1 MIFLLNN
8 GPGRFGN
15 HIYNLFYL
23 QTLSKRSG
31 HDLWLRK
38 SNYLNNYFDI
48 KTKGNYSKSYFKRYK
63 ILTNKN
69 LTSDLDLKFNF
80 ILKPPLLGDH
90 FFSFLDDLNIELK
103 SKYSTGRIKESCF
116 NVAIHFR
123 GGDFKIWDKNS
134 ILEIEY
140 YQRSLD
146 YVLSENKN
154 IELFVYTDDPKLE
167 SYIKFLDYLK
177 LKKLTYYIG
186 HLDNHFIYDFKEI
199 SECDCIISS
208 PSTFCIWASVL
219 GNKKKSI
226 IHSEKWVNYRV
237 NKYDKFWSN
246 MRDFGEKHYYKFKI
260 I

>member
-23 QTLSKRSG
+23 QTLSKSSG
-31 HDLWLRK
+31 HSIWIRK
-38 SNYLNNYFDI
+38 SNYLNDYFDI
-48 KTKGNYSKSYFKRYK
+48 KTKGNDSNSYFKRFK
-63 ILTNKN
+63 ILTNRN
-69 LTSDLDLKFNF
+69 LTSDLDLKFNY

-90 FFSFLDDLNIELK
+90 FFYFIDDLDIELK
-103 SKYSTGRIKESCF
+103 GKYSIGRIKNSFF

-123 GGDFKIWDKNS
+123 GGDFKSWDKNS
-134 ILEIEY
+134 ILDIEY

-146 YVLSENKN
+146 YVLNEHKN
-154 IELFVYTDDPKLE
+154 IKLFVYTDDPKLYT
-167 SYIKFLDYLK
+167 YINFIDH
-177 LKKLTYYIG
+177 LKKNKLSYSIG
-186 HLDNHFIYDFKEI
+186 NLDKHFIYDFKEI

-237 NKYDKFWSN
+237 NASDKFWHN
-246 MRDFGEKHYYKFKI
+246 MRDLGEKYYHNFKI